1 MSEARQQAYLELVQ
15 KLLDSGV
22 DTEDNILNDN
32 LALVDAGLI
41 VALREVADLL
51 QQENDPDLVATFDWL
66 IKVSNKLVRDLE
78 LDADDEFD
86 FFSDVLAMIG
96 LTNGNTEA
104 VYTRFQSDVLL
115 LNDRLLEII
124 PAWSKAVFL
133 DSNKKEQELLASF
146 LSIFANMIAQFP
158 LGRRSMNLELA
169 IASYHAA
176 LNGYTKHEFPSEWAA
191 VQNNLANTYH
201 ERIEGDEAEN
211 IELAI
216 LGYEAALTVYTQ
228 QDFPSN
234 WSTTQMNLANI
245 YMERL
250 KGDESDNIE
259 LAISR
264 YHAALE
270 VGNRNDFPMNWARTQ
285 NNLAVAYTER
295 KKGDRVQNIELAIHA
310 YKLALEIRTRE
321 HSPYDWATTQINLA
335 NAYCERLK
343 GDKSQNI
350 EVATHGYNKALEV
363 ITYQDFPVEWA
374 TTQSNLADAYS
385 ERIHGNR
392 SANIELAITLSQ
404 HTLKVFTHEDFPIDW
419 ARIQCRLAN
428 FYEFRFQG
436 DIKENLQHAQDFY
449 RAALKIYSADEF
461 PTNWAKVQL
470 ATARLNINGFHD
482 YAIAREY
489 LQNTYEH
496 LLENKYNL
504 DLLAEVM
511 FELAQCLHHIGQL
524 EQAKILLKDT
534 VRLYQRLDKLPQIAA
549 ATGALGNLEMQMGK
563 LTNARLHL
571 QQALDLY
578 ESLGK
583 QKNVEAIQR
592 LQKYLVTP
600 IAGETLCL

>member
-1 MSEARQQAYLELVQ
+1 MTEARQLAYLELVQ
-15 KLLDSGV
+15 QLLDSGV
-22 DTEDNILNDN
+22 GTEDNILDDN

-41 VALREVADLL
+41 VVLREVAESLR
-51 QQENDPDLVATFDWL
+51 QENDPDLTNIFDWL
-66 IKVSNKLVRDLE
+66 VNISNKLVRDLE
-78 LDADDEFD
+78 LDTDDEFD

-96 LTNGNTEA
+96 LTKGNA
-104 VYTRFQSDVLL
+104 KAIYARFQSDVLL

-133 DSNKKEQELLASF
+133 DSNKQEQELLASF
-146 LSIFANMIAQFP
+146 LAIFATMIAQFP
-158 LGRRSMNLELA
+158 LGRRSINLELA
-169 IASYHAA
+169 IAGYHAA
-176 LNGYTKHEFPSEWAA
+176 LAGYTRHEFPGEWAA

-216 LGYEAALTVYTQ
+216 LGYEAALTIYTQ
-228 QDFPSN
+228 QDFPSE

-250 KGDESDNIE
+250 KGSESDNIE
-259 LAISR
+259 TAISK

-270 VGNRNDFPMNWARTQ
+270 VGNRNNFPINWAETQ

-295 KKGDRVQNIELAIHA
+295 KEGNKLQNIEMAINA
-310 YKLALEIRTRE
+310 YKSALEVRTSE
-321 HSPYDWATTQINLA
+321 YFPYEWATTQINLA
-335 NAYCERLK
+335 NAYCERIE

-350 EVATHGYNKALEV
+350 EIAIHGYNKALQV
-363 ITYQDFPVEWA
+363 ITHNNFPVDWA
-374 TTQSNLADAYS
+374 TIQSNLADAYC
-385 ERIHGNR
+385 ERIHGDR
-392 SANIELAITLSQ
+392 SANIEFAITSYQ
-404 HTLKVFTHEDFPIDW
+404 YTLEVFKYEDFPVDW
-419 ARIQCRLAN
+419 ARTQYRLAN
-428 FYEFRFQG
+428 LYSIRIQG
-436 DIKENLQHAQDFY
+436 DIKDNLKQSQDFY
-449 RAALKIYSADEF
+449 QAALGIYKADEF
-461 PTNWAKVQL
+461 PDDWAKVQL
-470 ATARLNINGFHD
+470 DIARLNIKGFHN
-482 YAIAREY
+482 YVIAREY

-534 VRLYQRLDKLPQIAA
+534 VRVYQRLEKLPQIAA

-571 QQALDLY
+571 QQARDLY
-578 ESLGK
+578 ESLGR

-592 LQKYLVTP
+592 LQEYLIKP
-600 IAGETLCL
+600 IAG